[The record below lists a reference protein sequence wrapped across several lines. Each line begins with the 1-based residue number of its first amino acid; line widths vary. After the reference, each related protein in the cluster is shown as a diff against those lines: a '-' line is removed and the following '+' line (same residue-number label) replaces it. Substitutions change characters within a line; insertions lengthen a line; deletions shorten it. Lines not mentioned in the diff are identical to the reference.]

1 MLGEILILIL
11 LLFMIAFLSA
21 SEVAYL
27 VTHKMK
33 IEIRA
38 KKKNNYALNANY
50 LIQKSDQLFSTIIIM
65 YFALVVVYIYLSL
78 KFLHPKGF
86 SFIAII
92 IIVSFSIL
100 IIGRLIPRY
109 VARVYADNFSLIAAL
124 PLKWLMLLFNPV
136 TFALRKYSTIFSKI
150 RSREEEKILQLT
162 DKEEMQNLI
171 EESSEAGKV
180 DEEQTDIINK
190 VIEIRD
196 QRVYEAITPRTDI
209 IGIDINSSI
218 EELID
223 KFVESGYSKLIAF
236 EDNLDNIKG
245 MFLLKDLFNEPS
257 DLKSIIRDVVFVPD
271 TKKSLEML
279 NEFLE
284 KQFSIAI
291 VVDEFGGTAG
301 IITVEDL
308 IEELFGEIRDEY
320 DEDEKVIRKISSNEF
335 ILSGKVEIDYLCE
348 EFNVAIPEGDYET
361 IAGYIT
367 FKLGKIPLKGESF
380 KLDNFVILIL
390 KSDRTKIDLV
400 KLTVEIFPEA

>member
-1 MLGEILILIL
+1 
-11 LLFMIAFLSA
+11 MIAFISA

-38 KKKNNYALNANY
+38 KKKNIYAVHANY
-50 LIQKSDQLFSTIIIM
+50 LIQRTDQLFSAIIIT
-65 YFALVVVYIYLSL
+65 YFTLVILYILLSL
-78 KFLHPKGF
+78 KFLQPRGF
-86 SFIAII
+86 SLTTVIVII
-92 IIVSFSIL
+92 SFTVL
-100 IIGRLIPRY
+100 VIGRLIPRY
-109 VARVYADNFSLIAAL
+109 FARVYADNFSLIAAL
-124 PLKWLMLLFNPV
+124 PLRGLMTLLKPITSV
-136 TFALRKYSTIFSKI
+136 LKKYSTIFNKI
-150 RSREEEKILQLT
+150 RNREEEKILQLT
-162 DKEEMQNLI
+162 NKEEMQNLI

-190 VIEIRD
+190 IIEIRD

-223 KFVESGYSKLIAF
+223 KFIESGYSKLIAF

-245 MFLLKDLFNEPS
+245 MFLLKDLFNEPK
-257 DLKSIIRDVVFVPD
+257 DLKSIIRDIVFVPD
-271 TKKSLEML
+271 TKKSLDML

-320 DEDEKVIRKISSNEF
+320 DEEEKVVRKISNNEF
-335 ILSGKVEIDYLCE
+335 ILSGKVEVDYLLE
-348 EFNVAIPEGDYET
+348 EFNIVIPEGDYET

-367 FKLGKIPLKGESF
+367 YKLGKIPLKGESF
-380 KLDNFVILIL
+380 KLDNFIILVL
-390 KSDRTKIDLV
+390 KSDRTKIDLL
-400 KLTVEIFPEA
+400 KLRVENLPDA